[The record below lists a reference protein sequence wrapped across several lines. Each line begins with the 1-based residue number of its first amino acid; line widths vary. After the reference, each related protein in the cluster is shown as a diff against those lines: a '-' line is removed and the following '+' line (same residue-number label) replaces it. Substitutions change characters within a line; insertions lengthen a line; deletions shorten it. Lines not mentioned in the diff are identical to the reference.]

1 MVNGQEYVNLLEPE
15 LRSLASW
22 ESGTVYPSPSDP
34 NRLVFH
40 DGYWTAAT
48 VAKQT
53 VAEISGV
60 PSAVRALVAS
70 VADRARTPREDG
82 AKILVGKGVDPDA
95 AVLWVEHEIWMAM
108 PQEAQDEVI
117 NNRSWKP
124 VFVSAPEQPP
134 LAGKVVALEVEP
146 TGETVEGEPEY
157 NVKFPPKI
165 IDPAADPPPPCHPP
179 QPGGIVMQ
187 ECPSEE
193 PTIGDAVEPQTIGEP
208 PEPVDPPPM
217 KAQEIELA
225 DDPDAP
231 IHIPDPPPPP
241 TAAQDATDVLNR
253 IDEAI
258 DICGSDPARAL
269 AKQYLQEAKN
279 VYPKA

>member
-82 AKILVGKGVDPDA
+82 AKILVGKGADPDGPLIYFEH
-95 AVLWVEHEIWMAM
+95 AVWHDMTLAEQNDAIG
-108 PQEAQDEVI
+108 
-117 NNRSWKP
+117 NGRKL
-124 VFVSAPEQPP
+124 VFVSCPGRPP
-134 LAGKVVALEVEP
+134 FNETEEVSP
-146 TGETVEGEPEY
+146 LI
-157 NVKFPPKI
+157 PKI

-179 QPGGIVMQ
+179 QAGGIVMQ

-193 PTIGDAVEPQTIGEP
+193 PTIDDAVEPPYPPEIEETIADAEAVESPPLPDNPHGPIVTGGVPDSVVPSKLPLSGEP
-208 PEPVDPPPM
+208 RSFG
-217 KAQEIELA
+217 I
-225 DDPDAP
+225 
-231 IHIPDPPPPP
+231 
-241 TAAQDATDVLNR
+241 VL

-258 DICGSDPARAL
+258 NNCGNDPTRAL
-269 AKQYLQEAKN
+269 AKQYLIEARN

>member
-22 ESGTVYPSPSDP
+22 EAGSVYPSPSDP

-40 DGYWTAAT
+40 DGYWSAAT

-70 VADRARTPREDG
+70 VADRARTPRGDG
-82 AKILVGKGVDPDA
+82 VKILVGKGVDPNGDIIYVDHRA
-95 AVLWVEHEIWMAM
+95 WLAM
-108 PQEAQDEVI
+108 SMDEQNAMI
-117 NNRSWKP
+117 ANGSKAI
-124 VFVSAPEQPP
+124 FVSSPGEPLPEQVCETEEVSP
-134 LAGKVVALEVEP
+134 LI
-146 TGETVEGEPEY
+146 
-157 NVKFPPKI
+157 PKI

-187 ECPSEE
+187 EPDATEE
-193 PTIGDAVEPQTIGEP
+193 SPIVSTDDAVVPT
-208 PEPVDPPPM
+208 PV

-269 AKQYLQEAKN
+269 TKQYLQEAKN